1 MLARVLRPAI
11 VGFAIALSAAVPARL
26 AHAQDR
32 AEVVAEEAAAEAA
45 HGDVHDEHAPFYE
58 QTTFW
63 AAVINFTLLLL
74 VLRKLGSK
82 PVAAFLQDRRRVM
95 ERSISEAAEMRAKA
109 EALHKEYTQRLAQL
123 DQDLQKLR
131 DDIARAAEDDKKQ
144 IVADAEETAR
154 RLRSETEGL
163 IEQHAKALSA
173 SVRREVV
180 EAATSAA
187 EQILRG
193 SLTDSD
199 QQRLADGFKQDL
211 AGSGSKDARTTAER
225 KPEARTRA
233 EGTP

>member
-1 MLARVLRPAI
+1 MLARVLRLSL
-11 VGFAIALSAAVPARL
+11 VAIALSAAAPAAL
-26 AHAQDR
+26 AQAEDD
-32 AEVVAEEAAAEAA
+32 AEVVAEEAAAEAE
-45 HGDVHDEHAPFYE
+45 HGDASDHHGPFYKE
-58 QTTFW
+58 TTFW

-109 EALHKEYTQRLAQL
+109 EALHKEYTQRLAEL
-123 DQDLQKLR
+123 DRDLQKLR

-199 QQRLADGFKQDL
+199 QQRLADSFKQDL